1 MKRPKEYFRAGAG
14 AVVTDNTG
22 RVLVFERRDIRGA
35 WQFPQG
41 GMKRDESP
49 SKTIFRELKEET
61 GLTRS
66 SVRLIARYPGLL
78 TYELP
83 PAARTPKTGRGQS
96 QYWFFFRLTRPQ
108 ALSRFSPSAEF
119 GAFEWVTFGAAVNRV
134 IAFKRPVYRRLQDF
148 FETLKTPRH
157 DR

>member
-14 AVVTDNTG
+14 AVVTDGAG
-22 RVLVFERRDIRGA
+22 RVLVFERRDVRGA

-41 GMKRDESP
+41 GMKHDESP
-49 SKTIFRELKEET
+49 TETIFRELKEET

-108 ALSRFSPSAEF
+108 VLTRFSAS
-119 GAFEWVTFGAAVNRV
+119 
-134 IAFKRPVYRRLQDF
+134 
-148 FETLKTPRH
+148 
-157 DR
+157 

>member
-14 AVVTDNTG
+14 AVVTDG
-22 RVLVFERRDIRGA
+22 ASRVLVFERRDIRGA

-41 GMKRDESP
+41 GMKHDESP
-49 SKTIFRELKEET
+49 TETIFRELKEET

-108 ALSRFSPSAEF
+108 ALTRFSPGSEF
-119 GAFEWVTFGAAVNRV
+119 KAFEWVTFAEAIDLVVG
-134 IAFKRPVYRRLQDF
+134 FKQPVYRRLREYFD
-148 FETLKTPRH
+148 TSISKR
-157 DR
+157 R